1 MAMLESAEKG
11 NNGMWNK
18 VTIHG
23 RSGKN
28 GEGIVIM
35 DISVANS
42 DVLSQNAYKIF
53 DKKFILITSKT
64 EIQNL
69 CIADFQQCM
78 CNLP

>member
-1 MAMLESAEKG
+1 MIQG
-11 NNGMWNK
+11 K

-35 DISVANS
+35 DISVPNS

-53 DKKFILITSKT
+53 YKKFILIISKT

-69 CIADFQQCM
+69 RTAEFQQCT